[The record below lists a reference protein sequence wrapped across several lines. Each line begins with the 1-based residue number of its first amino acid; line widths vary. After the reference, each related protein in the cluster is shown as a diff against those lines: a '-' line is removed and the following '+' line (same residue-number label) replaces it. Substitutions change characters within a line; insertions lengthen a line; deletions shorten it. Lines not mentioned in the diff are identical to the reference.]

1 MTRRTRRPPPTTTF
15 EKTLQRTVGETT
27 VPGLAEI
34 RAYLEYCRRE
44 CRDRFDREISV
55 ADLFGATAELWDRQ
69 RR

>member
-1 MTRRTRRPPPTTTF
+1 MPQATIATPRGPTVA
-15 EKTLQRTVGETT
+15 ER
-27 VPGLAEI
+27 LAEI